1 MNWVSFE
8 SGGRR
13 LLGILHEPSAPD
25 LSGFVFCSPF
35 AEEEKCSHRVM
46 VDAARALAQAGYAV
60 LRFHYRGCGD
70 SEGEFEDF
78 TLDDWRLDVHAALN
92 FVRGRASSL
101 NLLGLRLGASLAAQV
116 AEERDD
122 VHRLILWE
130 PIVNGRSYVAQ
141 NLLRKRLRA
150 ALTNHPTT
158 QPPPDKSGLSASRS
172 NHPTTQLPDST
183 DFDGY
188 LITDRLQSDLNA
200 LDLHAAPMR
209 FGGRVL
215 LVPIGASAQ
224 TSRFA
229 KLQNAYAHCDVAPI
243 VMQPIWNLLDNVRG
257 DALIEAT
264 RKWLMVNG

>member
-13 LLGILHEPSAPD
+13 LLGILHEPSDPD
-25 LSGFVFCSPF
+25 RSGFVFCAPF

-70 SEGEFEDF
+70 SEGEFAEF
-78 TLDDWRLDVHAALN
+78 TLDDWRLDIHAALDY
-92 FVRGRASSL
+92 VRRNAIDCASSL

-122 VHRLILWE
+122 VRRLILWE

-150 ALTNHPTT
+150 ALTDSMHP
-158 QPPPDKSGLSASRS
+158 AS
-172 NHPTTQLPDST
+172 DST

-188 LITDRLQSDLNA
+188 LVTDRLQSDLNA

-229 KLQNAYAHCDVAPI
+229 RLQNAYAHCDVTPV

>member
-13 LLGILHEPSAPD
+13 LLGIWHEPSD
-25 LSGFVFCSPF
+25 LSQPLLGEERRSTPQGAFVFCAPF
-35 AEEEKCSHRVM
+35 AEEEKCAHRVM
-46 VDAARALAQAGYAV
+46 VDAARALAQVGYAV

-70 SEGEFEDF
+70 SEGEFEEF
-78 TLDDWRLDVHAALN
+78 TLEDWRQDIHAALH
-92 FVRGRASSL
+92 FVRSRASSL
-101 NLLGLRLGASLAAQV
+101 HLLGLRLGATLAAQV

-130 PIVNGRSYVAQ
+130 PIVNGRRYVAQ

-158 QPPPDKSGLSASRS
+158 QPSDA
-172 NHPTTQLPDST
+172 T

-188 LITDRLQSDLNA
+188 LITDRLQSDLTA
-200 LDLHAAPMR
+200 LDLLAAPMR

-215 LVPIGASAQ
+215 LVSIGAREQ

-229 KLQNAYAHCDVAPI
+229 RLQSAYAHCDVVP
-243 VMQPIWNLLDNVRG
+243 VV
-257 DALIEAT
+257 T
-264 RKWLMVNG
+264 

>member
-13 LLGILHEPSAPD
+13 LLGIWHEPSDPD
-25 LSGFVFCSPF
+25 RSGFVFCAPF

-46 VDAARALAQAGYAV
+46 ADAACALAQAGYAV
-60 LRFHYRGCGD
+60 LRFHYRGCAD

-78 TLDDWRLDVHAALN
+78 TLNDWRLDVHAALD
-92 FVRGRASSL
+92 FVRSSATNRALSL

-122 VHRLILWE
+122 VRRLILWE

-158 QPPPDKSGLSASRS
+158 QPSDA
-172 NHPTTQLPDST
+172 T

-200 LDLHAAPMR
+200 LDLPAAPLR

-229 KLQNAYAHCDVAPI
+229 PLQNAYAHCDVAPV

>member
-13 LLGILHEPSAPD
+13 LFGIWHEPTHASQGA
-25 LSGFVFCSPF
+25 FVFCAPF

-46 VDAARALAQAGYAV
+46 GDVACAFAQAGYAV

-70 SEGEFEDF
+70 SAGEFEEF
-78 TLDDWRLDVHAALN
+78 TLDDWRQDIHAALN
-92 FVRGRASSL
+92 FVRSRASSL

-122 VHRLILWE
+122 VERLILWE
-130 PIVNGRSYVAQ
+130 PLLNGRRYVSQ

-150 ALTNHPTT
+150 ALTDSTRHA
-158 QPPPDKSGLSASRS
+158 PDA
-172 NHPTTQLPDST
+172 T

-188 LITDRLQSDLNA
+188 LVTDRLQSDLNA
-200 LDLHAAPMR
+200 LDLRAAPLR

-215 LVPIGASAQ
+215 IVSIGASAP
-224 TSRFA
+224 TSRFTA
-229 KLQNAYAHCDVAPI
+229 LQNAYAHCDVVTV
-243 VMQPIWNLLDNVRG
+243 VMPPIWNLLDNVRG

-264 RKWLMVNG
+264 RKWLRVNR